1 MGEGGL
7 RNSNMIVLGVCGERD
22 TIYSSEKQE
31 VRMLENNGENHVDDG
46 KFGKLEILI
55 DVNIDDE
62 SLVLMV

>member
-1 MGEGGL
+1 
-7 RNSNMIVLGVCGERD
+7 MIVLGVGGERD
-22 TIYSSEKQE
+22 TIYSSEKRE
-31 VRMLENNGENHVDDG
+31 VRILENNGEKHVDHG